1 MVSDLELLAEPEN
14 RSVATVHRDFRLWL
28 IVSTEASA
36 SLPGEEHPFRSS
48 QVLRRESDWPV
59 LTQHSASSTG
69 VLTQYSMPV
78 FWDQSLDLRH
88 ILIDSVDLQQG
99 LCMQPLSRT
108 LPLFL
113 LHGLLLH
120 RQVYGIKLQ
129 AHRGRW

>member
-69 VLTQYSMPV
+69 VLAQHSMPV
-78 FWDQSLDLRH
+78 FWDQSLDIRH

-120 RQVYGIKLQ
+120 RQLYGIKLQ